1 MKRFIVA
8 ILVLFM
14 AVNLVSVPVEAGSE
28 SLQVAKY
35 IMSWQL
41 DNGGWSKDKPEIF
54 TRYWNGTENKAKY
67 YQRDGVTP
75 LGTIDNDATV
85 SQLEYL
91 AAVYHDTR
99 NSEVKASIIKG
110 FDFLLKMQ
118 YPSGGFPQVY
128 PEQQAA
134 GSVYENDATFNDHAT
149 VNVLTLYKS
158 VLDKESQYNNGLIS
172 STLYN
177 KIQDSFNRGVDF
189 ILKAQIEVNG
199 VKTVW
204 GGQHDPYTYKTTKG
218 RSFEPI
224 SQISQESAKI
234 VEFLESLNSSD
245 PRIRESILSA
255 KIWFHETVLEDVK
268 YVRNGVNGEYFISS
282 PGTRTWYRFYEIGT
296 NKGIFGDRD
305 GSVSYDIHDISLERI
320 LGYGWAG
327 TWGKTIY
334 YAASLDDYTRELVTL
349 NPYLEEPVV
358 EEPVVEEEEEVN
370 DDYFFNQG
378 EWIAR
383 GSSYIDGNGFHF
395 IESGEDTIQSPV
407 LNSVNKG
414 DRITIELEIT
424 NTDRTSSVLV
434 LNNEGLR
441 SANSEWQIG
450 YGIKTRTISFDVN
463 ADYADKDKYLAFKI
477 DGGQNG
483 ESIDV
488 SYIDIYVNGE
498 KQVFEEKVVVEEP
511 VVEEPVVEEPVVEA
525 GTVVFTQGSD
535 ESYVYDEFET
545 VNVGDTVII
554 DMDIIEA
561 KTSNG
566 KLVLN
571 NTGLRSDKSEW
582 VIGNGVKPRHIEFT
596 ITEEFA
602 NSNQYLEFIIAGGQ
616 NGDYIV
622 IDNLSVK
629 FNRVIVE
636 EPVVEEPVVEEPVVE
651 EPVVEEPVVEA
662 GTVVFTQGSDESYV
676 YDEFETV
683 NVGDTVIIDMDIIE
697 AKTSN
702 GKLVLNNTGLRSDKS
717 EWVIGNGVKPRHI
730 EFTITEEFANSN
742 QYLEFII
749 AGGQNGDYIVI
760 DNLSVKFNR
769 VIVEEPVVEEPV
781 VEEPV
786 VEEPVVE
793 EPVVEE
799 PVVEAG
805 TVVFTQGSDES
816 YVYDEFETVN
826 VGDTVIIDMDI
837 IEAKTSNGKLV
848 LNNTGLRSDKS
859 EWVIGNGVKPR
870 HIEFTITEEFAN
882 SNQYLEFIIA
892 GGQNGDYIIIDN
904 LSVKFNR
911 VIVEEPVVEEP
922 VVEEPMINSFT
933 ARNVEF
939 VQGANNALRTIDL
952 TAANPG
958 DTVVVKITIK
968 STDRETSELYLNNV
982 GLRDGLGL
990 WKIGYGVKTREF
1002 DFTINVSDLRDSDKY
1017 LEFIIADGQDGES
1030 IFVEKLEVTI
1040 K

>member
-8 ILVLFM
+8 ILILFM
-14 AVNLVSVPVEAGSE
+14 AVNLVSVPVEAGTE

-395 IESGEDTIQSPV
+395 IESGEDTIQSPI

-450 YGIKTRTISFDVN
+450 YGIKARTLSFDVN

-651 EPVVEEPVVEA
+651 EPVVEEPVVE
-662 GTVVFTQGSDESYV
+662 
-676 YDEFETV
+676 
-683 NVGDTVIIDMDIIE
+683 
-697 AKTSN
+697 
-702 GKLVLNNTGLRSDKS
+702 
-717 EWVIGNGVKPRHI
+717 
-730 EFTITEEFANSN
+730 
-742 QYLEFII
+742 
-749 AGGQNGDYIVI
+749 
-760 DNLSVKFNR
+760 
-769 VIVEEPVVEEPV
+769 
-781 VEEPV
+781 
-786 VEEPVVE
+786 
-793 EPVVEE
+793 E

-816 YVYDEFETVN
+816 YVYDEFETAN

-1002 DFTINVSDLRDSDKY
+1002 DFTINISDLKDSDKY

-1030 IFVEKLEVTI
+1030 IFVEKIEVTI

>member
-8 ILVLFM
+8 ILILFM
-14 AVNLVSVPVEAGSE
+14 AVNLVSVPVEAGTE

-245 PRIRESILSA
+245 SRIRESILSA

-268 YVRNGVNGEYFISS
+268 YVRDGVNGEYFISS

-349 NPYLEEPVV
+349 NPSIEEPVV
-358 EEPVVEEEEEVN
+358 EEKEEVN

-498 KQVFEEKVVVEEP
+498 KQVFEEVVREEPVIEEP

-525 GTVVFTQGSD
+525 GTVVFTQGLD
-535 ESYVYDEFET
+535 ESYVYDDFET

-571 NTGLRSDKSEW
+571 NTGLRSDKAEW

-602 NSNQYLEFIIAGGQ
+602 NNNQYLEFIISGGQ

-629 FNRVIVE
+629 FDRVIVE
-636 EPVVEEPVVEEPVVE
+636 EPVIEEPVIEEPVVEEP
-651 EPVVEEPVVEA
+651 
-662 GTVVFTQGSDESYV
+662 T
-676 YDEFETV
+676 
-683 NVGDTVIIDMDIIE
+683 
-697 AKTSN
+697 
-702 GKLVLNNTGLRSDKS
+702 
-717 EWVIGNGVKPRHI
+717 
-730 EFTITEEFANSN
+730 
-742 QYLEFII
+742 
-749 AGGQNGDYIVI
+749 
-760 DNLSVKFNR
+760 
-769 VIVEEPVVEEPV
+769 
-781 VEEPV
+781 
-786 VEEPVVE
+786 
-793 EPVVEE
+793 
-799 PVVEAG
+799 
-805 TVVFTQGSDES
+805 
-816 YVYDEFETVN
+816 
-826 VGDTVIIDMDI
+826 
-837 IEAKTSNGKLV
+837 
-848 LNNTGLRSDKS
+848 
-859 EWVIGNGVKPR
+859 
-870 HIEFTITEEFAN
+870 
-882 SNQYLEFIIA
+882 
-892 GGQNGDYIIIDN
+892 
-904 LSVKFNR
+904 
-911 VIVEEPVVEEP
+911 
-922 VVEEPMINSFT
+922 INSFI

-939 VQGANNALRTIDL
+939 VQGASNVLRTIDL